1 MKVYQRTWMGPT
13 LESSIAYRNSRRK
26 AMGKILRFV
35 FNRRGEDQERV
46 EGDMALGIFGAKCM
60 HGRPRVRMETRYMIS
75 PGESA

>member
-1 MKVYQRTWMGPT
+1 
-13 LESSIAYRNSRRK
+13 
-26 AMGKILRFV
+26 MGKILRFV